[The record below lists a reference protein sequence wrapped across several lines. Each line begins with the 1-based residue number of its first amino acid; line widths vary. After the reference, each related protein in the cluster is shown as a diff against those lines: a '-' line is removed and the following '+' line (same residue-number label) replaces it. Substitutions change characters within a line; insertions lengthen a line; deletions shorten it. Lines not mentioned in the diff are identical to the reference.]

1 MDKPRE
7 ENMSSLAGDTRV
19 TRTYFLYPLER
30 APDALSP
37 DEYEQKFLEAIAESF
52 RAFRSDHVPLPE
64 VVLKDTKLAR
74 RFFGIERMLH
84 SVFAKLFPSY
94 LMNVAASCPYQD
106 VRQEILKDCWDEE
119 VADPDAQGKSHIEV
133 LYGDV
138 AVMGIAQEEVEN
150 FEPTPVLM
158 ACMHALD
165 NMTRTLPWQGGYA
178 AMGGLEA
185 ARVAVARGY
194 MRREE
199 DAITASHRG
208 RTVEELC
215 GVPEGSI
222 KLWRLHASKDLT
234 HGEDCL
240 KVLKKYCT
248 TREIQQLTF
257 WAVKTARSLRVI
269 TNREQR
275 RIAMAAIGLPADS
288 LIVT

>member
-1 MDKPRE
+1 
-7 ENMSSLAGDTRV
+7 
-19 TRTYFLYPLER
+19 
-30 APDALSP
+30 
-37 DEYEQKFLEAIAESF
+37 
-52 RAFRSDHVPLPE
+52 
-64 VVLKDTKLAR
+64 
-74 RFFGIERMLH
+74 MLH

-119 VADPDAQGKSHIEV
+119 VADPDAQGMSHIEV
-133 LYGDV
+133 LYSDV
-138 AVMGIAQEEVEN
+138 AVMGVTQEEVEN

-165 NMTRTLPWQGGYA
+165 NLTRTLPWQGGYA

-194 MRREE
+194 MRRDE
-199 DAITASHRG
+199 DAIAASHRG
-208 RTVEELC
+208 RSVEELC

-222 KLWRLHASKDLT
+222 KLWRLHATKDLT

-248 TREIQQLTF
+248 THEIQELTF
-257 WAVKTARSLRVI
+257 WAVKTARSFRVI

-275 RIAMAAIGLPADS
+275 RIAMAAIGLAADS

>member
-1 MDKPRE
+1 VTTL
-7 ENMSSLAGDTRV
+7 NGDTKI

-30 APDALSP
+30 SPDALP
-37 DEYEQKFLEAIAESF
+37 VEEYEHRFLQAIAESF
-52 RAFRSDHVPLPE
+52 RAFRVDHLPLPDI
-64 VVLKDTKLAR
+64 VFTDTKVAR

-84 SVFAKLFPSY
+84 SIFAKLFPSY

-106 VRQEILKDCWDEE
+106 VRQDILKDCWDEE
-119 VADPDAQGKSHIEV
+119 VADPDAGGVPHIEV
-133 LYGDV
+133 LYRD
-138 AVMGIAQEEVEN
+138 AEAMGIARDEVEN

-165 NMTRTLPWQGGYA
+165 NLTRTLPWQGGYA

-194 MRREE
+194 MRKDE
-199 DAITASHRG
+199 DAIAASHKG
-208 RTVEELC
+208 RSVEEIC
-215 GVPEGSI
+215 GLPEGTI

-234 HGEDCL
+234 HGDDCL

-257 WAVKTARSLRVI
+257 WAVKTARSFRVV

>member
-1 MDKPRE
+1 MTTLNGETKI
-7 ENMSSLAGDTRV
+7 
-19 TRTYFLYPLER
+19 TRTYFLYPLGR
-30 APDALSP
+30 SPDALSAE
-37 DEYEQKFLEAIAESF
+37 EYEHRFLQAIAESF
-52 RAFRSDHVPLPE
+52 RAFRVDHVPLPD
-64 VVLKDTKLAR
+64 VVFKDASVAR

-84 SVFAKLFPSY
+84 SIFAKLFPSY

-106 VRQEILKDCWDEE
+106 VRQDILKDCWDEE
-119 VADPDAQGKSHIEV
+119 VADPDAQGVPHIEV
-133 LYGDV
+133 LYRDV
-138 AVMGIAQEEVEN
+138 EAMGISRHEVEN

-165 NMTRTLPWQGGYA
+165 NLTRTLPWQGGYA
-178 AMGGLEA
+178 SMGGLEA

-194 MRREE
+194 MRKDE
-199 DAITASHRG
+199 DAIAASHKG
-208 RTVEELC
+208 RSIEDIC
-215 GVPEGSI
+215 GLPEGTI
-222 KLWRLHASKDLT
+222 RLWRLHASKDLT

-248 TREIQQLTF
+248 TREIQELTF
-257 WAVKTARSLRVI
+257 WAVKTARSFRVV

>member
-1 MDKPRE
+1 MTTLNGETKI
-7 ENMSSLAGDTRV
+7 

-30 APDALSP
+30 SPDALSVE
-37 DEYEQKFLEAIAESF
+37 EYEHRFLQAIAESF
-52 RAFRSDHVPLPE
+52 RAFRVDHVPLPDI
-64 VVLKDTKLAR
+64 VFKDTKVAR

-84 SVFAKLFPSY
+84 SIFAKLFPSY

-106 VRQEILKDCWDEE
+106 VRQDILKDCWDEE
-119 VADPDAQGKSHIEV
+119 VADPDAQGVPHIEV
-133 LYGDV
+133 LYRDV
-138 AVMGIAQEEVEN
+138 EAMGIARDEVEN

-165 NMTRTLPWQGGYA
+165 NLTRTLPWQGGYA
-178 AMGGLEA
+178 SMGGLEA

-194 MRREE
+194 MRKDE
-199 DAITASHRG
+199 DAIAASHKG
-208 RTVEELC
+208 RSVEDLC
-215 GVPEGSI
+215 GLPEGSI

-234 HGEDCL
+234 HGDDCL

-248 TREIQQLTF
+248 TREIQELTF
-257 WAVKTARSLRVI
+257 WAVKTARSFRVV

>member
-7 ENMSSLAGDTRV
+7 ESLKSLTGDTRV

-30 APDALSP
+30 AADALSA
-37 DEYEQKFLEAIAESF
+37 DDYEEKFLQAIADSF

-64 VVLKDTKLAR
+64 VVLEDTKVAR

-84 SVFAKLFPSY
+84 SVFAKMFPSY

-106 VRQEILKDCWDEE
+106 VRQDILKDCWDEE
-119 VADPDAQGKSHIEV
+119 VADPDAQGMSHIEV
-133 LYGDV
+133 LYSDV

-165 NMTRTLPWQGGYA
+165 NLTRTLPWQGGYA
-178 AMGGLEA
+178 SMGGLEA

-194 MRREE
+194 MRKDE
-199 DAITASHRG
+199 DAISASHKG
-208 RTVEELC
+208 RSVEDLC
-215 GVPEGSI
+215 GLPEGSI

-234 HGEDCL
+234 HGDDCL
-240 KVLKKYCT
+240 RVLKKYST
-248 TREIQQLTF
+248 TREIQELTF

>member
-1 MDKPRE
+1 MERPSE
-7 ENMSSLAGDTRV
+7 ENRISLGKDAIV
-19 TRTYFLYPLER
+19 TRTYFLYPLQR
-30 APDALSP
+30 SPDALSP
-37 DEYEQKFLEAIAESF
+37 DDYEQKFLEAIAESF

-64 VVLKDTKLAR
+64 VVFNDTKVAR

-84 SVFAKLFPSY
+84 SIFAKMFPSY

-106 VRQEILKDCWDEE
+106 VRHEILKDCWDEE
-119 VADPDAQGKSHIEV
+119 VADPDAQGRSHIEV

-138 AVMGIAQEEVEN
+138 EVMGIPREEVEN

-165 NMTRTLPWQGGYA
+165 NLTRTLPWQGGYA

-185 ARVAVARGY
+185 ARVAAARGY
-194 MRREE
+194 MRRDE

-215 GVPEGSI
+215 GVSEGSI

-275 RIAMAAIGLPADS
+275 RIAMAAIGLAADS

>member
-1 MDKPRE
+1 MG
-7 ENMSSLAGDTRV
+7 NSLAGSASSLGADTRV
-19 TRTYFLYPLER
+19 TRTYFLSPFER
-30 APDALSP
+30 SPDAFSP
-37 DEYEQKFLEAIAESF
+37 DEYEHKFLQAIADSF
-52 RAFRSDHVPLPE
+52 RAFRTDHVRLPDI
-64 VVLKDTKLAR
+64 VLKDQKVAR

-84 SVFAKLFPSY
+84 SLFAKQFPSY

-106 VRQEILKDCWDEE
+106 VRQDILKDCWDEE
-119 VADPDAQGKSHIEV
+119 VADPDAQGQSHIEV

-138 AVMGIAQEEVEN
+138 AAMGIPQEEVEN

-165 NMTRTLPWQGGYA
+165 NLTRTLPWQGGYA

-194 MRREE
+194 MRKDE
-199 DAITASHRG
+199 DAIAASYG
-208 RTVEELC
+208 GQSIEALC
-215 GVPEGSI
+215 GIPEGSI

-248 TREIQQLTF
+248 TREMQELTF
-257 WAVKTARSLRVI
+257 WAVKTARSLRVV

-275 RIAMAAIGLPADS
+275 RIATAAIGLPADS
-288 LIVT
+288 LVVT

>member
-1 MDKPRE
+1 
-7 ENMSSLAGDTRV
+7 MSTLASDTKV
-19 TRTYFLYPLER
+19 TRTYFNYPLER

-37 DEYEQKFLEAIAESF
+37 DEYEHKFLQAIADSF

-64 VVLKDTKLAR
+64 QVLNDTNVAR

-84 SVFAKLFPSY
+84 SLFAKMFPSY
-94 LMNVAASCPYQD
+94 LMNVAAKCPYQD

-138 AVMGIAQEEVEN
+138 EAMGISREEVEH

-165 NMTRTLPWQGGYA
+165 NLTRTLPWQGGYA
-178 AMGGLEA
+178 SMGGLEA

-199 DAITASHRG
+199 DSVTAKHRG
-208 RTVEELC
+208 RSVEELC
-215 GVPEGSI
+215 GLPEGSI

-234 HGEDCL
+234 HGEDCI

-248 TREIQQLTF
+248 TREVQELTL
-257 WAVKTARSLRVI
+257 WAVKTARSIRVI
-269 TNREQR
+269 TNREQS
-275 RIAMAAIGLPADS
+275 RIALGAIGLPADS